1 MTLRSFL
8 SGLWRGLDALR
19 KALHLILLLVIFGVL
34 LGILRGSVPRIPAK
48 AALLVAPEGQLVE
61 QLSGDPLERALQQT
75 RGETHRET
83 LLWDLTDSIR
93 AAANDPRIAAVA
105 LDLEKF
111 EGGTQPTLEEFAAAL
126 REFHA
131 SGKKVIAYGTELTQE
146 RYYLA
151 AQADEVLL
159 DPMGF
164 VLIDGYDR
172 YRHYLKDVLDKLGV
186 EINVFRVGSFKSA
199 VETFTRMNMSPEDRE
214 ESRGYLNALWSS
226 YQGAVTRARKLPS
239 DALEKYVDSL
249 SKTVPAAGG
258 DAARVALQA
267 SLVSSLKTR
276 IEFEQRLIG
285 LVGKDDDTSSFKA
298 VAVDDYVRYAHAQ
311 KKLKAGGKP
320 RVGVIV
326 AEGDILDGDQ
336 PPGSI
341 GGDTIAR
348 LIRQARTDKDIK
360 ALVLRVDSPG
370 GSVLASEQIYR
381 ELVELR
387 NAGKPV
393 VVSMSGYAA
402 SGGYYISAPADEIW
416 ASPATITGS
425 IGIFAIIPTIERTL
439 GKVGVG
445 VDGVGTTPLSGQL
458 RLDRP
463 LGDEARTLLQST
475 VSRGYDEFLERVATG
490 RKKSRDQVDAIAQ
503 GRVWAGTDARRIGLV
518 DQLGSFND
526 ATRAAARRAKVTDYA
541 LEFIE
546 PELTWAQALAMQLR
560 SSLAALFLHASPTET
575 ALAQLAQRL
584 DPVTREAQRL
594 MAVSPG
600 TNSRGRTI
608 SQSGSW
614 PSAPSRSPFSPPP
627 PRPTARP
634 ISGSMPATSSTSG
647 HRRRSTRTRRGS
659 TRSVPWMPATRS
671 ARPLPPPTA
680 SIRSRWT

>member
-1 MTLRSFL
+1 MTLRSFF

-34 LGILRGSVPRIPAK
+34 IGILRGSVPRIPAK
-48 AALLVAPEGQLVE
+48 AALLIAPEGQLVE

-75 RGETHRET
+75 RGETRHET

-93 AAANDPRIAAVA
+93 AAANDQRIAAVA

-111 EGGTQPTLEEFAAAL
+111 EGAAQPTLEELAAAL
-126 REFHA
+126 REFRA
-131 SGKKVIAYGTELTQE
+131 SGKKVIAYGTEMTQE

-164 VLIDGYDR
+164 VLIEGYDR
-172 YRHYLKDVLDKLGV
+172 FRHYLKDVLDKIGV

-214 ESRGYLNALWSS
+214 ESRVYLNALWSS
-226 YQGAVTRARKLPS
+226 YQAAVTRARKLPP
-239 DALEKYVDSL
+239 DALEKYVESL
-249 SKTVPAAGG
+249 TKTVPAAGG

-267 SLVSSLKTR
+267 NLVTSLKTR
-276 IEFEQRLIG
+276 IQFEQRLIG
-285 LVGKDDDTSSFKA
+285 LVGKDDDTNSFKSVSA
-298 VAVDDYVRYAHAQ
+298 DDYVRYARAQ
-311 KKLKAGGKP
+311 KKLKADGKP
-320 RVGVIV
+320 RIGVIV
-326 AEGDILDGDQ
+326 AQGDIIDGDQ

-341 GGDTIAR
+341 GGETVAR
-348 LIRQARTDKDIK
+348 LIRQARTDKNIK

-370 GSVLASEQIYR
+370 GSVLDSEQIYR

-560 SSLAALFLHASPTET
+560 SSLAALFLRASPTET

-594 MAVSPG
+594 AQF
-600 TNSRGRTI
+600 T
-608 SQSGSW
+608 
-614 PSAPSRSPFSPPP
+614 
-627 PRPTARP
+627 
-634 ISGSMPATSSTSG
+634 
-647 HRRRSTRTRRGS
+647 
-659 TRSVPWMPATRS
+659 VPNRLYAYCFCQVR
-671 ARPLPPPTA
+671 
-680 SIRSRWT
+680 